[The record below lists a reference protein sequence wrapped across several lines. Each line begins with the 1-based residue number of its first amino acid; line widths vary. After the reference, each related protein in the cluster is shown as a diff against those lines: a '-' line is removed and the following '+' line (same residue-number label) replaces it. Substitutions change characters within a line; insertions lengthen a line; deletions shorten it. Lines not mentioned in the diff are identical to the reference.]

1 MGKRRW
7 PFVAECDVCVDH
19 STRLLNDLR
28 PRCAVYYSVRE
39 QLENC
44 RESIDLVL
52 KQLSPRVSS
61 QSAGDGDDEDIFSH
75 GPQGAD

>member
-19 STRLLNDLR
+19 SARLLNDLR

-44 RESIDLVL
+44 RESIELVL
-52 KQLSPRVSS
+52 KQLSPVSS
-61 QSAGDGDDEDIFSH
+61 ASTADGDEDIFSH